1 VRDGRMSAGS
11 VFLWTM
17 LGAAAGVAVATVVG
31 DWLAAGRPDPLRAAA
46 RAWARRPPAQARRR
60 GALARAVEVALHA
73 DPRTR
78 GLALA
83 VATLGAGSVELHG
96 WVDSR
101 AARAHA
107 ARVARR
113 VPGVVDL
120 VNGILVRGEDD
131 REPEP
136 RSPVE
141 QPA

>member
-1 VRDGRMSAGS
+1 MSAGS

-31 DWLAAGRPDPLRAAA
+31 DWLAAGRPDPLREAA
-46 RAWARRPPAQARRR
+46 RAWARRPPVQARRR
-60 GALARAVEVALHA
+60 GTLARAVEAALHA

-83 VATLGAGSVELHG
+83 VVTRGAGSVELHG
-96 WVDSR
+96 WVDTR
-101 AARAHA
+101 AARSA
-107 ARVARR
+107 ATRVARQ
-113 VPGVVDL
+113 VAGVEDL

-131 REPEP
+131 RGPAP
-136 RSPVE
+136 PGPVE